1 MTDGV
6 GDVRPDCLLSTNSPQ
21 LSVTTYVIILNPL
34 HATEVLSLHVND
46 IICVTFSENGQIQK
60 QNLKNYH
67 TTNPVLMRIV

>member
-6 GDVRPDCLLSTNSPQ
+6 GDVRPDGLLSTNSPQ
-21 LSVTTYVIILNPL
+21 LSVTTCVIILNPL
-34 HATEVLSLHVND
+34 HATEVLSLHEHD
-46 IICVTFSENGQIQK
+46 IICVTFRENGQIQK